1 MKHNKK
7 ITSLLKIMFKN
18 SYDLSNYI
26 DEETKKI
33 NKKSS
38 KVWALWIITFV
49 VIYISYAL
57 LNFLKE
63 IS

>member
-33 NKKSS
+33 IEYKK
-38 KVWALWIITFV
+38 
-49 VIYISYAL
+49 IYQIY
-57 LNFLKE
+57 KE
-63 IS
+63 SRK